1 MRYVLDTNIV
11 LHIVRNSDVWKRVKT
26 EFEITTNENK
36 VFISIISYA
45 EINSIAKQLNWGQP
59 KQNILQNVLSKLP
72 TLLINKMIAE
82 SYVKIDVYSQGKD
95 FDNPLPSGISSRN
108 VGKNDL
114 WIAALTAHINAELIT
129 TDKDFDH
136 LNNVF
141 FKVHRI
147 E

>member
-72 TLLINKMIAE
+72 TLLINKKIAE

-95 FDNPLPSGISSRN
+95 FDNPLPSGISSRML
-108 VGKNDL
+108 VKMIYG
-114 WIAALTAHINAELIT
+114 
-129 TDKDFDH
+129 
-136 LNNVF
+136 
-141 FKVHRI
+141 
-147 E
+147 